1 MRATVIV
8 DNRKNGKMQ
17 GEWGLSIYIEYRG
30 KKLLLDAGA
39 SDLFVTNAEK
49 LGIAL
54 EEMDL
59 AVLSHAHYDHA
70 NGMKAFFDKNSKAK
84 FYLRESSAENCYSKV
99 WFLHKYIGMPRKIL
113 DEYPDRI
120 VFAKGDLQIGEG
132 MYLIPHK
139 TQELETIGKRE
150 KMYQKKGKKWYPD
163 DFSHE
168 QSLVIESDRGLIIF
182 NSCSHGG
189 AVNIIN
195 EIAETFP
202 EKKIYAL
209 IGGFHLY
216 NKPSSEVRELG
227 KRIKET
233 GIQYVCT
240 GHCTG
245 ERAYAVLKEELG
257 GILHQLQTG
266 MVMEFSDSNPYEYT
280 KIRENIWQIA
290 DDDSVRCTLVQGR
303 ELAALIDTG
312 YGKRDLRAFVEKNVQ
327 TPYIVINSHG
337 HPDHIGGNDRFDV
350 VYAAKEEWDVIR
362 HFEENKHISY
372 CLKEIQPEDRISLGD
387 IHLKVIPLA
396 GHTKGSIGLI
406 VEEEKLLVAGDALNE
421 GLWLFNYGSLSMRR
435 LYTTIA
441 ETLKLEF
448 DTYLCGHSDQEY
460 PKAKL
465 RSHLANI
472 ERLVTDKKTPQTLLG
487 FETYQSTYE
496 DENGRS
502 EIVFTLDKVEA
513 R

>member
-17 GEWGLSIYIEYRG
+17 GEWGLSIYIEYGG
-30 KKLLLDAGA
+30 KKILLDTGA
-39 SDLFVTNAEK
+39 SNLFVTNAEK

-54 EEMDL
+54 EEIDL
-59 AVLSHAHYDHA
+59 AVLSHAHFDHA
-70 NGMKAFFDKNSKAK
+70 NGMKAFFDKNSRAK
-84 FYLRESSAENCYSKV
+84 FYLRESSAENCYSKT
-99 WFLHKYIGMPRKIL
+99 WFLHKYIGIPRKIL
-113 DEYPDRI
+113 SEYPDRI

-139 TQELETIGKRE
+139 TQGLEAIGKRE
-150 KMYQKKGKKWYPD
+150 KMYQRKGKQWYPD

-168 QSLVIESDRGLIIF
+168 QSLVIETGQGLVIF

-195 EIAETFP
+195 EVADTFP

-216 NKPSSEVRELG
+216 NRSTSEVRELG
-227 KRIKET
+227 KMIKET

-245 ERAYAVLKEELG
+245 EKAYAVLKEELG
-257 GILHQLQTG
+257 DMLHQLQTG
-266 MVMEFSDSNPYEYT
+266 MVMEFPDSNSYDYT

-290 DDDSVRCTLVQGR
+290 DDDGVYCTLIQGR
-303 ELAALIDTG
+303 DLAVLVDTG
-312 YGKRDLRAFVEKNVQ
+312 YGKRDLRAFVEACVH
-327 TPYIVINSHG
+327 TPYMVIDSHG

-350 VYAAKEEWDVIR
+350 VYAAKEEWEVIKY
-362 HFEENKHISY
+362 FEESKPVSY
-372 CLKEIQPEDRISLGD
+372 RLKEIQPGERISLGD
-387 IHLKVIPLA
+387 IHLKVISLA
-396 GHTKGSIGLI
+396 GHTQGSIGLI
-406 VEEEKLLVAGDALNE
+406 VEEEKLLIAGDALNE
-421 GLWLFNYGSLSMRR
+421 GLWLFNYGSLSMRQ
-435 LYTTIA
+435 LYATIA
-441 ETLKLEF
+441 ETLKLDF
-448 DTYLCGHSDQEY
+448 DSYLCGHSDREY
-460 PKAKL
+460 PKEKL
-465 RSHLANI
+465 RAHLANI
-472 ERLVTDKKTPQTLLG
+472 ERLAIDENTSQILLG